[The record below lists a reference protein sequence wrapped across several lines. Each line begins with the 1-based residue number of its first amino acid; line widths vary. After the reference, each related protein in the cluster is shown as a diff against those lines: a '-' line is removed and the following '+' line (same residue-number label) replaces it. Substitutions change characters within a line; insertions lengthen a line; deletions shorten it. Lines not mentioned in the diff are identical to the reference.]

1 MRAINRFKSFFSPS
15 LCLSRLDYIFDY
27 FLCFVVR
34 FCCTQNAV
42 EKVVLE
48 CYIDIG
54 GGGGGGGG
62 GGAVVLFPIGS
73 GGGGGGGIDILG
85 IKQPMKKTRG
95 RKE

>member
-1 MRAINRFKSFFSPS
+1 M
-15 LCLSRLDYIFDY
+15 
-27 FLCFVVR
+27 
-34 FCCTQNAV
+34 